1 MFNSEYQDTLAILEQ
16 LITKYANRARM
27 NCYEVIE
34 GPFVYDEVLCV
45 ILTCA
50 GINQDDR
57 PQYWPMGERI
67 KILSLVIELSK
78 ADIRGIQMNGFQT
91 AIIKVINDLQHKYDV
106 DFEYMYDDLCG
117 NH

>member
-16 LITKYANRARM
+16 LIAKYANRARM
-27 NCYEVIE
+27 NYCEVIE
-34 GPFVYDEVLCV
+34 GPFVYDEVLYV

-57 PQYWPMGERI
+57 QAPWPMHERI

-78 ADIRGIQMNGFQT
+78 ANMQGIQMNGFQT
-91 AIIKVINDLQHKYDV
+91 TIIKVINDLQHKYNV